1 MHVTFRQLRLFL
13 AVAEHRSITA
23 AARASHVTQPTVSMQ
38 VKELADA
45 VGMPLYEQ
53 IGKRLHLT
61 AAGEALADTAR
72 AMVDEWSAFEQH
84 IDAMKGLTRGRL
96 RVAVVST
103 AKYFVPRLLG
113 SFCAEHPDIDIALE
127 VLNRDGVVARLR
139 ENRDDL
145 YIMSMPPDDIEVER
159 HAFLPNPLQVIAPLD
174 HPLARR
180 KAIALSALKTMRF
193 IMREKGSGTRLA
205 CDRHFDRLGFRPDV
219 RLELGS
225 NEAIKQAVA
234 AGMGLSVIS
243 RHAFSVSPESEQ
255 LAVLDVQGFPVL
267 SSWWTLYPAGKKLS
281 PVAGVFLE
289 HLERNAREWTMK
301 NQPALGTRRRRAAA
315 VQAADEHAPP
325 AKKRRASAPAK
336 ERR

>member
-13 AVAEHRSITA
+13 SVAEHLSITA
-23 AARASHVTQPTVSMQ
+23 AARACHVTQPTVSMQ
-38 VKELADA
+38 LRELSEA
-45 VGMPLYEQ
+45 VGLPLYEQ
-53 IGKRLHLT
+53 IGKRLYLT
-61 AAGEALADTAR
+61 EAGEALVRSAR
-72 AMVDEWSAFEQH
+72 AMEDEWSVFEQQ

-113 SFCAEHPDIDIALE
+113 TFCAEHPDIDIALE

-145 YIMSMPPDDIEVER
+145 YIMSMPPDDLELER
-159 HAFLPNPLQVIAPLD
+159 HAFLPNPLNVIAPHD
-174 HPLARR
+174 HPLAGR
-180 KAIALSALKTMRF
+180 KRIPLAELQSIRF

-205 CDRHFDRLGFRPDV
+205 CDQHFERVKFLPHV

-243 RHAFSVSPESEQ
+243 QHALNPSPAIEQ
-255 LAVLDVQGFPVL
+255 LAVLDVEGFPVV
-267 SSWWTLYPAGKKLS
+267 SSWWTLYPAGKRLS
-281 PVAGVFLE
+281 PVATVFLD
-289 HLERNAREWTMK
+289 HVERNSRQWRM
-301 NQPALGTRRRRAAA
+301 R
-315 VQAADEHAPP
+315 
-325 AKKRRASAPAK
+325 S
-336 ERR
+336 

>member
-13 AVAEHRSITA
+13 AVAEHLNITA
-23 AARASHVTQPTVSMQ
+23 AARACHVTQPTVSMQ
-38 VKELADA
+38 VKELSDA

-61 AAGEALADTAR
+61 EAGEALVKTAR

-84 IDAMKGLTRGRL
+84 IHAMKGLTRGRL

-113 SFCAEHPDIDIALE
+113 TFCAAHPDIDIALE

-145 YIMSMPPDDIEVER
+145 YIMSMPPDDVELER
-159 HAFLPNPLQVIAPLD
+159 HAFLPNPLIVIAPQD
-174 HPLARR
+174 HALAGRKDIPLAE
-180 KAIALSALKTMRF
+180 LDQMRF
-193 IMREKGSGTRLA
+193 IMRERGSGTRLA
-205 CDRHFDRLGFRPDV
+205 CDQHFERLGFRPHV

-243 RHAFSVSPESEQ
+243 RHALSASPESEQ
-255 LAVLDVQGFPVL
+255 LAVLDVKGFPVM
-267 SSWWTLYPAGKKLS
+267 SSWWTLYPAGKRLS
-281 PVAGVFLE
+281 PVATVFLD
-289 HLERNAREWTMK
+289 HLERNTQQWRTA
-301 NQPALGTRRRRAAA
+301 G
-315 VQAADEHAPP
+315 
-325 AKKRRASAPAK
+325 
-336 ERR
+336 